1 MAASNNNNSLDHTE
15 LLNIAGLIN
24 SGIKAKIKPDPD
36 PALVNAS
43 DLSGIQDAIV
53 NYLLKQTTPPPPTG
67 ITWVTQP
74 GAPIINAT
82 SVTETA
88 SSLNNNG
95 TTVNVSGQTLTVPFA
110 PAEGKR
116 TDAIV
121 INYSAVPA
129 VYERIEGSTDHY
141 LSPSAFPVVPTDR
154 LFVRYLSVT
163 DGQIQEPTT
172 TDYTDAQAIA
182 AAKSNIGTGS
192 GQFAEGNHKHYFSYL
207 EVTGDYTITAADHNR
222 ILIYN
227 SVNPA
232 TFTMNDITQ
241 TGLNVIVHQ
250 INSGMVTFVKSTTG
264 NHGFNVAGGGANA
277 NTRGAGGTVVLSS
290 YYNINK
296 YSWLYTYRG
305 GADSGGGGAAT
316 TGTTERSWQVGQ
328 GTDGTT
334 STFEAAGTATDINA
348 IIKPKGAG
356 YAKLEGVNYTLANNK
371 VLILDTAGNVKAEYE
386 ISEEQVAVPADL
398 NSPGVPG
405 TWAREAGFVYF
416 CYGAG
421 WEKMAAVGAALEYLE
436 VYVAIPV
443 SPTSTG
449 TKGQRAYDS
458 TNSFM
463 YECIATN
470 TWIRYTITKTW

>member
-1 MAASNNNNSLDHTE
+1 MAQNTIRPEDLDQQITSTIKIAPAGVPLDPNKTE
-15 LLNIAGLIN
+15 GRKHRALLGTIIGY
-24 SGIKAKIKPDPD
+24 
-36 PALVNAS
+36 
-43 DLSGIQDAIV
+43 IQQEVSKVA
-53 NYLLKQTTPPPPTG
+53 TPLNPTG

-88 SSLNNNG
+88 SSLKNNG

-121 INYSAVPA
+121 INYSTVPA

-163 DGQIQEPTT
+163 DGQIQQPTT
-172 TDYTDAQAIA
+172 TGYTDEQAIA

-227 SVNPA
+227 SANPA

-250 INSGMVTFVKSTTG
+250 INSGMVTFVKSVTG
-264 NHGFNVAGGGANA
+264 NHAFNVAGGGANA
-277 NTRGAGGTVVLSS
+277 TTRGLGGTVVLSS
-290 YYNINK
+290 YFTNK

-305 GADSGGGGAAT
+305 GADSAGGAAT

-334 STFEAAGTATDINA
+334 STFEAAGTANDIDA

-356 YAKLEGVNYTLANNK
+356 YAKLDGVNYTIANNK
-371 VLILDTAGNVKAEYE
+371 VLILDTSGNVKAEYE
-386 ISEEQVAVPADL
+386 IAEEQVSVPATL
-398 NSPGVPG
+398 NQPGIAG
-405 TWAREAGFVYF
+405 TWAREAGFLYF

-421 WEKMAAVGAALEYLE
+421 WEKLSAVSSDLNYGNFLTA
-436 VYVAIPV
+436 V
-443 SPTSTG
+443 PTTPTTPAG
-449 TKGQRAYDS
+449 EFPGQIAYD
-458 TNSFM
+458 TANARK
-463 YECIATN
+463 YEWTGSQWVWITLN
-470 TWIRYTITKTW
+470 TTF

>member
-1 MAASNNNNSLDHTE
+1 MAQNTIRPEDLDQQITSTIKIAPAGVPLDPNKTE
-15 LLNIAGLIN
+15 GRKHRALLGTIIGYIQQEVSKVATPLN
-24 SGIKAKIKPDPD
+24 
-36 PALVNAS
+36 PA
-43 DLSGIQDAIV
+43 
-53 NYLLKQTTPPPPTG
+53 G

-82 SVTETA
+82 SVTETS

-163 DGQIQEPTT
+163 DGQIQQPTT
-172 TDYTDAQAIA
+172 TGYTDEQAID

-227 SVNPA
+227 SANPA

-250 INSGMVTFVKSTTG
+250 INSGMVTFVKSVTG
-264 NHGFNVAGGGANA
+264 NHAFNVAGGGANA
-277 NTRGAGGTVVLSS
+277 TTRGLGGTVVLSS
-290 YYNINK
+290 YFTNK

-305 GADSGGGGAAT
+305 GAMGRGTKTITGNYTVTAADHNFT
-316 TGTTERSWQVGQ
+316 ILVNAAAPVVITLPANVPGLDIICKQVGA
-328 GTDGTT
+328 GTF
-334 STFEAAGTATDINA
+334 TFAAGSGATVEN
-348 IIKPKGAG
+348 
-356 YAKLEGVNYTLANNK
+356 
-371 VLILDTAGNVKAEYE
+371 LDSKFTSSGVKA
-386 ISEEQVAVPADL
+386 VATVFSDNNNIWTPNGQL
-398 NSPGVPG
+398 
-405 TWAREAGFVYF
+405 
-416 CYGAG
+416 
-421 WEKMAAVGAALEYLE
+421 
-436 VYVAIPV
+436 VA
-443 SPTSTG
+443 
-449 TKGQRAYDS
+449 
-458 TNSFM
+458 
-463 YECIATN
+463 
-470 TWIRYTITKTW
+470 